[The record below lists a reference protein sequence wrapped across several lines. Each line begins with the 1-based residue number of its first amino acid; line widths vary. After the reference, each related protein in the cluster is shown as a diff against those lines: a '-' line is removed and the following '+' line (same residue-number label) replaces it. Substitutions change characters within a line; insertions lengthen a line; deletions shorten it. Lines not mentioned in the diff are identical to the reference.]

1 MQNGLV
7 VNNVKPFNNLETTS
21 TKREN
26 KSIKEKGHGNRS
38 CESLSTAA
46 KHFKVKNI
54 INQRSHTYRTDSI
67 GIDQLKKLEIPRPMM
82 AMLNC

>member
-46 KHFKVKNI
+46 KHFKVKKSKANI
-54 INQRSHTYRTDSI
+54 YLIVDFRICSQFR
-67 GIDQLKKLEIPRPMM
+67 LKEK
-82 AMLNC
+82 